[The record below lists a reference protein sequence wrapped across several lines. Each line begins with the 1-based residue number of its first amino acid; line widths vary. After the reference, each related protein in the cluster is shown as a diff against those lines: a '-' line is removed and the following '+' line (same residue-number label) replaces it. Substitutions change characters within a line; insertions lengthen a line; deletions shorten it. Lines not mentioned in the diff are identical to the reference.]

1 MQGKSNIFGMGY
13 PVAAL
18 VNTYTEG
25 SSITY
30 QTGFVI
36 GTGVE
41 AVYNVET
48 SQNEDYGDD
57 ELQDFDN
64 GANGISGT
72 LELNMVSQE
81 TLAKLLGWS
90 SSGTSPKV
98 YHITDDA
105 APYCGFGYYFRD
117 VASGGYT
124 ARWIHRCRFS
134 RPSHTARTKEKQV
147 EWNHPTLD
155 WQGSVIHLA
164 TPADKG
170 VWNDEASFSTTAA
183 AKAWLKTK
191 AGITD
196 PVVTT

>member
-57 ELQDFDN
+57 ELQI
-64 GANGISGT
+64 GRAH
-72 LELNMVSQE
+72 V
-81 TLAKLLGWS
+81 
-90 SSGTSPKV
+90 
-98 YHITDDA
+98 
-105 APYCGFGYYFRD
+105 
-117 VASGGYT
+117 
-124 ARWIHRCRFS
+124 
-134 RPSHTARTKEKQV
+134 
-147 EWNHPTLD
+147 
-155 WQGSVIHLA
+155 
-164 TPADKG
+164 
-170 VWNDEASFSTTAA
+170 
-183 AKAWLKTK
+183 
-191 AGITD
+191 
-196 PVVTT
+196 